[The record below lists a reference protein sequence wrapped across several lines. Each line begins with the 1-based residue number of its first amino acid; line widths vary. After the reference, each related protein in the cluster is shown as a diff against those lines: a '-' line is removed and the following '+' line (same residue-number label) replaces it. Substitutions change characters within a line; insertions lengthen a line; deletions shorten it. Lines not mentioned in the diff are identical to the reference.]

1 MALDFIRILL
11 TAGEGLF
18 SLFLGIVI
26 LQKSPKD
33 RFNRTFFVSFVFFAI
48 FFLAQLPL
56 FIIGPLGSDAVP
68 FLPFLNLSRDIS
80 NAFGIFGAAAM
91 VLVSI
96 IANRGVEILE
106 NRLVI
111 VSSSFLLVIVAI
123 IGELNDH
130 VVIDI
135 VNETH
140 KLENNIIGLLIC
152 FILPLVLFIV
162 ATTYFGILWYRLED
176 PVIKRNVL
184 FFFGGMC
191 ILLIGL
197 LYQVVVTAMLGS
209 SFFRE
214 NPLFDYVTY
223 VAWGLGQL
231 IMAQGFLRKISS

>member
-1 MALDFIRILL
+1 MALDIIRILL
-11 TAGEGLF
+11 TAGEGIF
-18 SLFLGIVI
+18 SLFLGIII

-33 RFNRTFFVSFVFFAI
+33 RFNQTFFISFVFFAI

-56 FIIGPLGSDAVP
+56 FIIGSLGSEALP

-80 NAFGIFGAAAM
+80 NAFGIFGAATM

-106 NRLVI
+106 NRLLL
-111 VSSSFLLVIVAI
+111 VSCSLVLVIVAI

-135 VNETH
+135 ANATH
-140 KLENNIIGLLIC
+140 TLENNIIGLLIC
-152 FILPLVLFIV
+152 FILPLLLFIV
-162 ATTYFGILWYRLED
+162 VTIYFGFLWYRLED
-176 PVIKRNVL
+176 PVIKRNVM

-197 LYQVVVTAMLGS
+197 LYQVVVTATLGS

-214 NPLFDYVTY
+214 NPFFDYITY

-231 IMAQGFLRKISS
+231 IMAQGFLRKVSS